1 MRLTGSHAVI
11 ALWQQR
17 KGCFLPREVSVYFL
31 NKVAS
36 ELSLGDG
43 KGSRDEV
50 RGKEGK
56 GGF

>member
-17 KGCFLPREVSVYFL
+17 KGWTLPREVSVYFL

-36 ELSLGDG
+36 ELSLGDV

-50 RGKEGK
+50 RGKEERGS
-56 GGF
+56 F